1 MRAPPGDEPPSP
13 RARGHEAVTRVPR
26 TQAPAAPPPSRTEAS
41 LPLPPAPNAARE
53 ESFVARLESHRFVAK
68 DGTFAV
74 VHARREPSGAAIVLV
89 GDLAGARLGEKIQF
103 QARLERHA
111 VHGERFRVSS
121 FVPVLPSTRE
131 GLAKFLG
138 GGLVSGIGQRLAAR
152 VVAKFGDRT
161 LDVITRES
169 ARLKEVPGLGG
180 KRGEALAEAVRARRG
195 EADSLAFLQG
205 LGLGPAISRKIYAR
219 FGARTATQLQEDPY
233 LAAEE
238 IPGIGFLTA
247 DRIGKEIGIAPD
259 DPRRARGALLY
270 ALSRGADDG
279 HTCLPAEELARSVQ
293 GLGVPVSLVPATLEA
308 LAASAQV
315 VAEDGPLFLPE
326 LHEAE
331 VSLAAGLRARLAR
344 RRAPAKARAAI
355 DRVTGAEGALRLADK
370 QREAVERSTELGVLV
385 LTGGPGTG
393 KTTTLRAIVAV
404 HEALERR
411 VVLAAPTGRA
421 AKRMSEAT
429 GREAKTLHRLLEWN
443 PGTATF
449 ARDDESPLEADVV
462 IVDEASMLDVRLGA
476 ALERAVMR
484 DATLVLVGD
493 VDQLPP
499 VGAGHVLREVIASE
513 AVPLVRLDRVF
524 RQAEES
530 AIVRGAHAIASGQAP
545 TSSPRGHKGP
555 GELFVVEAHEP
566 ERVVEKLREVL
577 RRIPPAYDLDP
588 LRDVQVLTP
597 MRKGPLG
604 TDALNQVL
612 QAELVPGHQG
622 KSRFRTGD
630 KIMQTSNDY
639 EREVW
644 NGDVGWVKRV
654 VDGVTYVDFDVG
666 ETSYR
671 DDELEGLVLAY
682 AATVHKS
689 QGSEFPA
696 VVLVLHGSHHV
707 MLARPL
713 LYTAITRA
721 RRLVVIV
728 GEPGAI
734 ARAARNVGST
744 RVHGRLAARLR
755 A

>member
-1 MRAPPGDEPPSP
+1 MRAPRDD
-13 RARGHEAVTRVPR
+13 EAVTRDARP
-26 TQAPAAPPPSRTEAS
+26 APATHDRAPLFPSGAAS
-41 LPLPPAPNAARE
+41 GHARE
-53 ESFVARLESHRFVAK
+53 ESFVASIEEHRFVAK

-74 VHARREPSGAAIVLV
+74 VRARREQSGKEVVLI
-89 GDLAGARLGEKIQF
+89 GDLAATRIGEKVQF
-103 QARLERHA
+103 RGRSERHA
-111 VHGERFRVSS
+111 VHGERFRVAS
-121 FVPVLPSTRE
+121 FVPVLPSTKD
-131 GLAKFLG
+131 GVAKFLG
-138 GGLVSGIGQRLAAR
+138 NGLVTGIGQRLAQR

-169 ARLKEVPGLGG
+169 GRLKEVPGLGG
-180 KRGEALAEAVRARRG
+180 KRGEALVEAVRARRG

-205 LGLGPAISRKIYAR
+205 LGLGPALSRKLYAR
-219 FGARTATQLQEDPY
+219 FGARTATQLREDPY

-238 IPGIGFLTA
+238 VPGIGFLTA
-247 DRIGKEIGIAPD
+247 DRIGREIGIATD

-270 ALSRGADDG
+270 TLSRGADDG
-279 HTCLPAEELARSVQ
+279 HTCLPREELARGVAT
-293 GLGVPVSLVPATLEA
+293 LGVPPALVPTT
-308 LAASAQV
+308 LAALESDHQIV
-315 VAEDGPLFLPE
+315 LEDDDVFLPA

-331 VSLAAGLRARLAR
+331 ESLATGLRARLAR
-344 RRAPAKARAAI
+344 RKPSPKVRAAI
-355 DRVTGAEGALRLADK
+355 ETATRGDGKLALADK
-370 QREAVERSTELGVLV
+370 QREAVERSTEVGVLV

-404 HEALERR
+404 HEALEHR

-429 GREAKTLHRLLEWN
+429 GREAKTIHRLLEWN
-443 PGTATF
+443 PGTADF
-449 ARDDESPLEADVV
+449 VRCEDNPLDADVV
-462 IVDEASMLDVRLGA
+462 IVDEASMLDAKLGA
-476 ALERAVMR
+476 ALERAILR
-484 DATLVLVGD
+484 DATVVFVGD
-493 VDQLPP
+493 IDQLPP
-499 VGAGHVLREVIASE
+499 VGAGHVLREVIGSE
-513 AVPLVRLDRVF
+513 VVPLVRLDRVF

-530 AIVRGAHAIASGQAP
+530 AIVRAAHTIAEGRAP
-545 TSSPRGHKGP
+545 TSSPRTPKGVAP
-555 GELFVVEAHEP
+555 ARSGELFIVEAHEP
-566 ERVVEKLREVL
+566 ERVIDKLREVL
-577 RRIPPAYDLDP
+577 RRIPQAYGLDP

-597 MRKGPLG
+597 MRKGALG

-612 QAELVPGHQG
+612 QAELVPTASR
-622 KSRFRTGD
+622 SRFRVGD

-644 NGDVGWVKRV
+644 NGDIGWVRRIQ
-654 VDGVTYVDFDVG
+654 DGVTYAEFDVG

-721 RRLVVIV
+721 RSLVVIV
-728 GEPGAI
+728 GEPSAI
-734 ARAARNVGST
+734 ARASKNVGST
-744 RVHGRLAARLR
+744 RVHGRLGKRLR
-755 A
+755 AG

>member
-1 MRAPPGDEPPSP
+1 MGARLDDDAVSRDPRPLPAASP
-13 RARGHEAVTRVPR
+13 RDGHTLALPHGGVARDP
-26 TQAPAAPPPSRTEAS
+26 
-41 LPLPPAPNAARE
+41 RE
-53 ESFVARLESHRFVAK
+53 ETFIAAIEEHRFVAK

-74 VHARREPSGAAIVLV
+74 VRARREPSGKEVVLV
-89 GDLAGARLGEKIQF
+89 GDLASTRIGEKVQF
-103 QARLERHA
+103 RGRSERHA
-111 VHGERFRVSS
+111 VHGERFRVLS
-121 FVPVLPSTRE
+121 FVPVLPSSKD
-131 GLAKFLG
+131 GVAKFLG
-138 GGLVSGIGQRLAAR
+138 NGLVSGIGQRLAQR

-180 KRGEALAEAVRARRG
+180 KRGEALVEAVRARRG

-205 LGLGPAISRKIYAR
+205 LGLGPALSRKLYAR
-219 FGARTATQLQEDPY
+219 FGARTATQLREDPY

-238 IPGIGFLTA
+238 VPGIGFVTA
-247 DRIGKEIGIAPD
+247 DRIGKEIGIATD

-270 ALSRGADDG
+270 TLSRGADDG
-279 HTCLPAEELARSVQ
+279 HTCLPMDDLTRGVSA
-293 GLGVPVSLVPATLEA
+293 LGVPPALVPSTLAA
-308 LAASAQV
+308 LASDQQV
-315 VAEDGPLFLPE
+315 ILEDGDVFLPE

-331 VSLAAGLRARLAR
+331 ESLADGLRRRFARKKIS
-344 RRAPAKARAAI
+344 PKVRAAI
-355 DRVTGAEGALRLADK
+355 EAATRNEGKVALADK
-370 QREAVERSTELGVLV
+370 QREAVERSTEVGVLV

-404 HEALERR
+404 HEALEHR

-429 GREAKTLHRLLEWN
+429 RREAKTIHRLLEWN
-443 PGTATF
+443 PGTADF
-449 ARDDESPLEADVV
+449 VRGDDNPLEADVV

-476 ALERAVMR
+476 ALERAILR
-484 DATLVLVGD
+484 DATIVFVGD
-493 VDQLPP
+493 IDQLPP
-499 VGAGHVLREVIASE
+499 VGAGHVLRELIGSE
-513 AVPLVRLDRVF
+513 TVPIVRLDRVF

-530 AIVRGAHAIASGQAP
+530 AIVRAAHTIAEGHAP
-545 TSSPRGHKGP
+545 TSSARGQKGT

-566 ERVVEKLREVL
+566 ERVIEKLREVL
-577 RRIPPAYDLDP
+577 RRIPQAYGLDP

-612 QAELVPGHQG
+612 QAELVPNAQQKG
-622 KSRFRTGD
+622 RFRPGD

-644 NGDVGWVKRV
+644 NGDIGWVRRV
-654 VDGVTYVDFDVG
+654 QDGVTYAEFDVG

-696 VVLVLHGSHHV
+696 IVLVLHGSHHV

-721 RRLVVIV
+721 RSLVVIV
-728 GEPGAI
+728 GEPSAI

-744 RVHGRLAARLR
+744 RVHGRLAKRLR
-755 A
+755 AGA